1 MSAKPFVLKALEM
14 EAAEAPRGEAP
25 PAAAALVSAQLSLY
39 HNDFG
44 GAAAEL
50 EAACAASPKELEGW
64 CLLGE
69 AKLRGG
75 DAAAAREAYGKAL
88 SLAPTKVAAGPLL
101 CAAGLALAASEPLKA
116 KELYMQACRA
126 YPCCTAW
133 RGAGVASLQLQ
144 QLSEAEECLAEAN
157 VLNNRDAEVWAQLSL
172 LCFLQKRYDE
182 GEQALTQSLRLDF
195 ADIPLLQ
202 QMGSALLAAGKWT
215 LAETTLRR
223 AMAATAG
230 DASTTAALL
239 GDALGEQHRYEEAA
253 EVYKIA
259 AAGADA
265 DAAATATAKLKEIAA
280 KTGK

>member
-1 MSAKPFVLKALEM
+1 
-14 EAAEAPRGEAP
+14 
-25 PAAAALVSAQLSLY
+25 
-39 HNDFG
+39 
-44 GAAAEL
+44 
-50 EAACAASPKELEGW
+50 
-64 CLLGE
+64 
-69 AKLRGG
+69 
-75 DAAAAREAYGKAL
+75 
-88 SLAPTKVAAGPLL
+88 
-101 CAAGLALAASEPLKA
+101 
-116 KELYMQACRA
+116 MQSCRA

-144 QLSEAEECLAEAN
+144 QLGEAEECLAEAN

-202 QMGSALLAAGKWT
+202 QMGAALLAAGKWT

-239 GDALGEQHRYEEAA
+239 GDALGEQKRYEEAA
-253 EVYKIA
+253 EVFKIA

>member
-1 MSAKPFVLKALEM
+1 M

-25 PAAAALVSAQLSLY
+25 PAAAAFVSARLSLY
-39 HNDFG
+39 QRLRRRRRARG
-44 GAAAEL
+44 GGRVLAE
-50 EAACAASPKELEGW
+50 ELEGW

-75 DAAAAREAYGKAL
+75 DAAAARGGVQEAL
-88 SLAPTKVAAGPLL
+88 SLAPTKVGGGPAALRRGPRPRRVGAGRGRGA
-101 CAAGLALAASEPLKA
+101 CAGVPRLPV
-116 KELYMQACRA
+116 LYG
-126 YPCCTAW
+126 W
-133 RGAGVASLQLQ
+133 RGAGVASLFQ

-202 QMGSALLAAGKWT
+202 QMGAALLSAGKWT

-223 AMAATAG
+223 AVAATAG

-239 GDALGEQHRYEEAA
+239 GDALGEQKRYEEAA

-259 AAGADA
+259 AAGADP
-265 DAAATATAKLKEIAA
+265 DAAATLPTAKLKEIAA

>member
-1 MSAKPFVLKALEM
+1 
-14 EAAEAPRGEAP
+14 
-25 PAAAALVSAQLSLY
+25 
-39 HNDFG
+39 
-44 GAAAEL
+44 
-50 EAACAASPKELEGW
+50 
-64 CLLGE
+64 
-69 AKLRGG
+69 
-75 DAAAAREAYGKAL
+75 
-88 SLAPTKVAAGPLL
+88 
-101 CAAGLALAASEPLKA
+101 
-116 KELYMQACRA
+116 MQSCRA

-144 QLSEAEECLAEAN
+144 QLGEAEECLAEAN

-195 ADIPLLQ
+195 ADIPLLR
-202 QMGSALLAAGKWT
+202 QMGAALLAAGKWT

-230 DASTTAALL
+230 DASTTAALH

-280 KTGK
+280 KTGN